1 VSPSART
8 NSRMQLTGRRYAGL
22 LLAAQCASTL
32 VVSSIEAQQSPSEP
46 PLVAWARAHGTR
58 LRVSAA
64 DCKDFEPLLPRL
76 ANARV
81 IGLGELIHDAH
92 ELHLLRNRLARC
104 LATSGWITAIALE
117 SGLADMAPL
126 HNALLQPPR
135 SVVAL
140 TRERISYG
148 WGGLPEIQALT
159 EWIRSHNATQPFER
173 RIRLYG
179 MDVTGPDGFGR
190 LNRAHRSIEEL
201 MKYLRSLEVPRAR
214 GLSNKLK
221 PYLQQVSETTYA
233 TLSPAARESLR
244 SLLDSAEKVVR
255 SPPGGSSE
263 QQSQVR
269 GWGTRS
275 VVAVRQV
282 LEYLELRTRLG
293 RQPSSSPEFPRLV
306 QMRDSMMADNLLWA
320 LDQQPSGGR
329 ILVLAH
335 NAHLFRQVGPTT
347 LRPPLQYTTVGQHL
361 QRKLGSSYVVIG
373 TDARALGYYLE
384 EQDSPRAQHLASM
397 LGGLGRNWLS
407 IDLRAAAEDPA
418 LASWLR
424 QPRQVRFQWGFQWI
438 RPAVAAD
445 LLIIADSLSPTSGEI
460 R

>member
-1 VSPSART
+1 V
-8 NSRMQLTGRRYAGL
+8 QLTGRRYSNL
-22 LLAAQCASTL
+22 LLAAQCAATL
-32 VVSSIEAQQSPSEP
+32 VASSVEAQQFPSEP
-46 PLVAWARAHGTR
+46 PFVAWARAHGTR
-58 LRVSAA
+58 ITANAA
-64 DCKDFEPLLPRL
+64 DCKDVEPLLPRI

-104 LATSGWITAIALE
+104 LATSGQITAIALE

-126 HNALLQPPR
+126 HRALRQPTR

-148 WGGLPEIQALT
+148 WGGLPEVQALT
-159 EWIRSHNATQPFER
+159 EWIRSYNAKQPLER
-173 RIRLYG
+173 RIGLYG
-179 MDVTGPDGFGR
+179 IDVTGADGLGR
-190 LNRAHRSIEEL
+190 LNRAYRSIEEL
-201 MKYLRSLEVPRAR
+201 MKYLRGLEVAQVRE
-214 GLSNKLK
+214 LSNKLK

-244 SLLDSAEKVVR
+244 SLLDSAEKVVQ
-255 SPPGGSSE
+255 SPPAGSIE
-263 QQSQVR
+263 QSQAR
-269 GWGTRS
+269 AWGARS

-293 RQPSSSPEFPRLV
+293 TQPRSSPEFPRLV
-306 QMRDSMMADNLLWA
+306 QMRDSIMADNVLWA
-320 LDQQPSGGR
+320 LDQQPGGGR

-335 NAHLFRQVGPTT
+335 NGHLFREAGPTT
-347 LRPPLQYTTVGQHL
+347 LGRPLRFTTVGQRL
-361 QRKLGSSYVVIG
+361 RSKLGSSYVVIG

-384 EQDSPRAQHLASM
+384 EQDSPPAQHLGSM
-397 LGGLGRNWLS
+397 FGVLGRSWLT
-407 IDLRAAAEDPA
+407 IDLRAAAEDA
-418 LASWLR
+418 DLASWLR
-424 QPRQVRFQWGFQWI
+424 QPQRVRFNWGFQWI
-438 RPAVAAD
+438 RPAQAAD